1 MLTYKASQPGKPLAK
16 GLDMSKDN
24 VSWYFFLVD
33 KTGCEYDLKTG
44 DEFIQVYDIWNYD
57 YEKFTLKLAVQELKN
72 DCEKNGKVL
81 GKDFFIKKIT
91 LDYFDHELAVTTHK
105 QVSTYFVNEKYV
117 WDRV

>member
-1 MLTYKASQPGKPLAK
+1 
-16 GLDMSKDN
+16 MSKDN

-33 KTGCEYDLKTG
+33 KAGYEYDLTTG
-44 DEFIQVYDIWNYD
+44 DEFIKSYDIWNYD

-117 WDRV
+117 WGSRSNTLKGLNSH